1 MHRVPAAHDQIPIRK
16 QVVLV
21 QLGPC
26 NRKFTLLWWKRSI
39 ENLASANANR
49 RLELVVIGVEV
60 RRPMLPRCKVHA
72 NHDAET
78 SGYSRHCEVRGDSE
92 SRRWLFAKGSESVH
106 KYTLVSKAT
115 NLAACVF
122 HAMIHRESPVGLPNR
137 LTPSTITPN
146 DYGLPDAGTVDV
158 PAVDATFLQ
167 EEAWKAAEQWR

>member
-39 ENLASANANR
+39 ENLATAA
-49 RLELVVIGVEV
+49 
-60 RRPMLPRCKVHA
+60 
-72 NHDAET
+72 
-78 SGYSRHCEVRGDSE
+78 
-92 SRRWLFAKGSESVH
+92 
-106 KYTLVSKAT
+106 

-167 EEAWKAAEQWR
+167 EVAWKAAEGWR